1 MTKLAASV
9 CSNIGLVAISIGGIW
24 REKFWQAKGNA
35 RRDLV
40 DTCGL
45 AQIEGMFCELGS
57 QLTTRREHRF
67 CGFSTS

>member
-1 MTKLAASV
+1 MKLAESA
-9 CSNIGLVAISIGGIW
+9 CSNIGLVAMTIGGVW

-35 RRDLV
+35 SRGLV
-40 DTCGL
+40 NTCRL
-45 AQIEGMFCELGS
+45 AKIEGVFCELGS